1 MKCEKISSVG
11 DFVLKQGFHALSKE
25 MATCGNY
32 ELNNALNTGMLGVED
47 GLEEG
52 QGFALSMTKRR
63 VCVKHG

>member
-1 MKCEKISSVG
+1 M
-11 DFVLKQGFHALSKE
+11 LKQGFHALSKE